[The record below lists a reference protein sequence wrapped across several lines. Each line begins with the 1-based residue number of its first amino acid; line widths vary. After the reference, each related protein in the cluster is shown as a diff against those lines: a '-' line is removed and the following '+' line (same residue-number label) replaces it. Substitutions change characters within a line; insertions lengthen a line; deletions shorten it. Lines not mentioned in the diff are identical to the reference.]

1 MERGLSR
8 TTGNDET
15 HPAFR
20 ERAAALGVLD
30 EDLRQRRFPA
40 ATGPPAAETLLGADL
55 PAIEREAAGQWQ
67 RSALGNWRTRHRR
80 AVSESKRLDLLQD
93 RDPAR
98 AIEQNSALWKSAR
111 EAAQIKGVAAA
122 EPLLRA
128 VLARDPGHAGA
139 SVVLGQHLL
148 NVASPEGRCLL
159 EQVINQADE
168 SWMRPACEV
177 LQAHFQ
183 ATGQTEQLREIRSR
197 LDRHEK
203 ESAAAQRERAK
214 VMASDTFLAHDL
226 TETQIDLLRRRL
238 SAYPD
243 CGTAW
248 LVRKSLRYFPN
259 RPLFVLCVRR
269 KSARWWLSQPDRDR
283 ELVRRLSPTIELPGQ
298 VLVVA
303 RYRGLPPARCKDHG
317 VSGRAVFSERP
328 GQDVEPGRVAQVET
342 HQGILEPGHSGPDYR
357 NPVNAS

>member
-1 MERGLSR
+1 M
-8 TTGNDET
+8 
-15 HPAFR
+15 
-20 ERAAALGVLD
+20 
-30 EDLRQRRFPA
+30 
-40 ATGPPAAETLLGADL
+40 
-55 PAIEREAAGQWQ
+55 
-67 RSALGNWRTRHRR
+67 
-80 AVSESKRLDLLQD
+80 
-93 RDPAR
+93 
-98 AIEQNSALWKSAR
+98 
-111 EAAQIKGVAAA
+111 
-122 EPLLRA
+122 
-128 VLARDPGHAGA
+128 
-139 SVVLGQHLL
+139 LGQHLL

-159 EQVINQADE
+159 EQVMNQADE

-214 VMASDTFLAHDL
+214 VLASDTFLAHDL
-226 TETQIDLLRRRL
+226 SETQIDLLRRRL

-243 CGTAW
+243 CGAAW
-248 LVRKSLRYFPN
+248 LVRKSVRYFPN

-303 RYRGLPPARCKDHG
+303 RYGAFRRLAARIMAFPG
-317 VSGRAVFSERP
+317 AAVFSERP
-328 GQDVEPGRVAQVET
+328 GQDVESGRVAQVET

-357 NPVNAS
+357 NPVNHS